1 MDNDTTQPTENTV
14 SGSLQDT
21 NAAQA
26 GSVPAAVTSEPQVG
40 GETRLAEPPTPAE
53 LAEEDARRA
62 DPVIR
67 AWVRQN
73 LSWLMAEIDH
83 GRQGKTAEE
92 RTGLNP

>member
-1 MDNDTTQPTENTV
+1 MDNDTTQPAE
-14 SGSLQDT
+14 
-21 NAAQA
+21 NAADALQERAGIQA
-26 GSVPAAVTSEPQVG
+26 DENVGVTAETKLADPA
-40 GETRLAEPPTPAE
+40 TPAE
-53 LAEEDARRA
+53 LAEEDARQA